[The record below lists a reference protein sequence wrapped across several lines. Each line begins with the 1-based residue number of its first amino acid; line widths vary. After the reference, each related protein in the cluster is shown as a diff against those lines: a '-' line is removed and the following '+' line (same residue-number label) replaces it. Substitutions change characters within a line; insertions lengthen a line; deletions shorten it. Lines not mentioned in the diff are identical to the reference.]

1 MLPVRISDSDFVF
14 HDKLFLVSFS
24 KLSKAKSFLPFCQ
37 IVKNRFCESEIAHF
51 LLWKFSG

>member
-37 IVKNRFCESEIAHF
+37 IVKNRFCESYIANF
-51 LLWKFSG
+51 LGRLFD